1 MLKLTPF
8 KETYSYQKNFQED
21 AHALLVDKL
30 TKQTKRKFH
39 LADKTTEK
47 VRLRLVRLT
56 LADLDVLF
64 EDLMDMRLLRDLNQW
79 LDDRFAVAQILAE
92 MPLAA

>member
-64 EDLMDMRLLRDLNQW
+64 EDLMDMRLLRDLHQW

>member
-8 KETYSYQKNFQED
+8 KETYSYQKNFQ
-21 AHALLVDKL
+21 ALLVDKL
-30 TKQTKRKFH
+30 TKQAKRKFH

-47 VRLRLVRLT
+47 VRLCLVKLT

-64 EDLMDMRLLRDLNQW
+64 EDLMDMRLLRDLHQW

>member
-1 MLKLTPF
+1 
-8 KETYSYQKNFQED
+8 
-21 AHALLVDKL
+21 
-30 TKQTKRKFH
+30 
-39 LADKTTEK
+39 
-47 VRLRLVRLT
+47 
-56 LADLDVLF
+56 VLF